1 MAEQE
6 TRETPGPE
14 GFAYRAFLSYSHSD
28 KDVAKRLHREVE
40 SYRIPPKLVG
50 KLTSVGK
57 VPRRLRPIFRD
68 REELPA
74 SGDLS
79 AELSAALRQSMF
91 LVIIC
96 SPASARS
103 R

>member
-6 TRETPGPE
+6 TRETSRSE
-14 GFAYRAFLSYSHSD
+14 GFAYRAFLSYSHGD
-28 KDVAKRLHREVE
+28 KALAKRLHREVE
-40 SYRIPPKLVG
+40 SYRIPANLVG
-50 KLTSVGK
+50 KSTLVGK

-79 AELSAALRQSMF
+79 AELN
-91 LVIIC
+91 
-96 SPASARS
+96 PEH
-103 R
+103 